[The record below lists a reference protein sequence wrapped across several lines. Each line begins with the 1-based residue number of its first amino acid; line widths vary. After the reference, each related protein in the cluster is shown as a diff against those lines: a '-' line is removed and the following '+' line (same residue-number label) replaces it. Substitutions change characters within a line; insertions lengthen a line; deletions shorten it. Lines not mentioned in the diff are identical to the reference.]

1 MINNIISISTH
12 RMSLTEEEFDELNAL
27 RNAIS
32 EYPQSVHPDRQ
43 ERFTQL
49 FVRSIEGKSDKALV

>member
-1 MINNIISISTH
+1 
-12 RMSLTEEEFDELNAL
+12 MSLTEEEFDELNAL

-49 FVRSIEGKSDKALV
+49 FVRSIEGKSDKVLV